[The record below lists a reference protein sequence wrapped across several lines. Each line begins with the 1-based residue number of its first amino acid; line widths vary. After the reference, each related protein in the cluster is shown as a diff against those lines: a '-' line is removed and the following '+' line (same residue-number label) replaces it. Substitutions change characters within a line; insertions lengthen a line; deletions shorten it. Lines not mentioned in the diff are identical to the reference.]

1 MKKTHVAAICGR
13 YVLIC
18 VVRLLVVRKTLWHTC
33 LVADRVQWHPLDE
46 PQGVTGAELDG
57 LIRLRILVP
66 SRAIATDDE
75 AFLAWVDAF
84 RRTYTSSETYRT
96 LNEAKLAALGRA
108 TEVLE
113 EKQRM
118 LAERLRDARARH
130 DYAFVRLAEEDL
142 GRLEPLL
149 TLLDNEQDR
158 LS

>member
-1 MKKTHVAAICGR
+1 MI
-13 YVLIC
+13 
-18 VVRLLVVRKTLWHTC
+18 
-33 LVADRVQWHPLDE
+33 
-46 PQGVTGAELDG
+46 GAELNG

-66 SRAIATDDE
+66 SRAIATDDK

-84 RRTYTSSETYRT
+84 RQTYTSSETYRT

-113 EKQRM
+113 EKQKV

-149 TLLDNEQDR
+149 TLLENEQDR